1 MPEVMKTFNF
11 LQTSTHIKRSISLDQ
26 YLLKQYYQGDD
37 ENRLRGSEEMRFR
50 YRSKEYLPNSLTK
63 NNHKIIPDAEN
74 ECYLGQCYRMKTNS
88 SDKYEE
94 YFNPTTKISPFIYK
108 FITTGVNIC
117 NKTSPY
123 LIILIP
129 SIPENKNNR
138 DAIRNSWG
146 SVAAGTI
153 WPNDKLDV
161 KVKLAFLL
169 GKSRS
174 PIIDKSIKQEIL
186 DEGDIVQGNFIDS
199 YYNLTLK
206 ILLGLKWVS
215 QYCNEAEYVLKADAD
230 TFVYL
235 PRLVDTLRQHSVG
248 IEGRIFGNTVPGAKV
263 KRSGKWQV
271 KKSVYPF
278 SHYPTYV
285 YGNTYVL
292 SANIVS
298 RLFRNSEYM
307 PYIPIEDAF
316 ITGILAKVI
325 ETEITHVVGFT
336 FWLDKPPKTCDFV
349 SDKKISG
356 TKCSSQLMLYMW
368 EQMRS
373 GDLICKKKS

>member
-1 MPEVMKTFNF
+1 MTFRYGHRKL
-11 LQTSTHIKRSISLDQ
+11 LQPSSFILGSILAFSITLTIFWQYQPHTFAKINRRILNPDAEKECYMGRC
-26 YLLKQYYQGDD
+26 YLLK
-37 ENRLRGSEEMRFR
+37 
-50 YRSKEYLPNSLTK
+50 P
-63 NNHKIIPDAEN
+63 
-74 ECYLGQCYRMKTNS
+74 NS
-88 SDKYEE
+88 SDRYDE
-94 YFNPTTKISPFIYK
+94 YFNPQKKINPFIYE
-108 FITTGVNIC
+108 FNIPGLNIC
-117 NKTSPY
+117 NRSSPY
-123 LIILIP
+123 LVILIP
-129 SIPENKNNR
+129 SIPGNRRVR

-146 SVAAGTI
+146 SVATGHI
-153 WPNDKLDV
+153 WPNATLDV
-161 KVKLAFLL
+161 KVTLAFLL
-169 GKSRS
+169 GKSKS
-174 PIIDKSIKQEIL
+174 PDIEKSIKQESL
-186 DEGDIVQGNFIDS
+186 EKGDIVQGNFIDS

-206 ILLGLKWVS
+206 VLLGLKWVS

-230 TFVYL
+230 TFVNL
-235 PRLVDTLRQHSVG
+235 PRLIDVLKQDTVG
-248 IEGRIFGNTVPGAKV
+248 FEGRIFGNLNPGAKV
-263 KRSGKWQV
+263 KRFGKWEV
-271 KKSVYPF
+271 KESVYPF
-278 SHYPTYV
+278 PHYPTYV

-325 ETEITHVVGFT
+325 KTKFTDVPGFT

-373 GDLICKKKS
+373 GDLICK